1 MPIIKIIIN
10 TETLKTIHWSERC
23 DTRFVLMRG
32 SNSVIKTEN
41 NENENNK
48 WKRNIKKRQKRTR
61 GTEAIMKGWNL
72 NDFVV
77 HLKVTS
83 AKKQ

>member
-32 SNSVIKTEN
+32 SNSVTKTEN

-48 WKRNIKKRQKRTR
+48 WKRNVKKKDRKEQGGQK
-61 GTEAIMKGWNL
+61 L
-72 NDFVV
+72 
-77 HLKVTS
+77 
-83 AKKQ
+83 